1 MRLLPQSLG
10 DRQGIDFE
18 IPPPSHF
25 IAGLMQLPMMTAAER
40 DGELVADFETERPGL
55 RKAQMMR
62 IGRLPAA
69 DQARLRGHEPQVGFV
84 TQPLGLG
91 DGENALVDLRRDE
104 AG

>member
-25 IAGLMQLPMMTAAER
+25 IAGLMQLAVMTAAE
-40 DGELVADFETERPGL
+40 GYSELVADFETQRPWLG
-55 RKAQMMR
+55 KPQVMR

-69 DQARLRGHEPQVGFV
+69 DQARLRGDEPQIGLV

-91 DGENALVDLRRDE
+91 DGENALVNLSGNK